1 MTDTHTI
8 SMDAS
13 KLSWED
19 VDKRAR
25 SIGFK
30 KRSQYIQYLVEKD
43 IERKRFEN
51 IKITE
56 IMMLIMM
63 AAILLMLVL
72 I

>member
-1 MTDTHTI
+1 MFDNKTI

-19 VDKRAR
+19 VDKRVKQ
-25 SIGFK
+25 IGFNN
-30 KRSQYIQYLVEKD
+30 RSQYIQYLVEKD

-51 IKITE
+51 VKITE

-63 AAILLMLVL
+63 ATILLMLVL